1 MLEAPINNQPK
12 MTEIFQR
19 FYETELHYWNK
30 EVIEKGKELTSF
42 FMVRM
47 D

>member
-1 MLEAPINNQPK
+1 